1 MPQECS
7 SCLYDSKHPFGMTF
21 KDGTCLGCLTHK
33 EKQTL
38 DWQARKDKLIQITHK
53 LKRYSKTYDCVVPI
67 VGDAEDYFTVN
78 EVLNLGLRPL
88 IVCVNDYFK
97 NDIAWHNLHNLVT
110 HFDVD
115 SFVFN
120 PDMNV
125 YKELVKTSLRKYEHV
140 LLPFLQLHTSFPVY
154 VAYERK
160 IPMIIWGQHQAIE
173 QVGKFSHSDEVE
185 MSKWGRQQH
194 DIFTV
199 DIDKLMGNG
208 AQVQQRYVNYY
219 RYPDTHALQKR
230 GTTGLYLSNYIPWDP
245 LKQNYN
251 ALSHGF
257 IPERQSS
264 TFDIYDRAGSS
275 IYYHLHDLLKLKRVG
290 YRKCVDH
297 LVREIRHQ
305 RIAQSHAQTLAD
317 HYMNT
322 PVDIKPF
329 FNWLGV
335 TSSGYKWFIE
345 HKLSGMKHLLF
356 KEPLSESVKLSKKIS
371 DLLVKGQSPQRSFI
385 PFGKGIDI

>member
-1 MPQECS
+1 MPQECN
-7 SCLYDSKHPFGMTF
+7 SCLYDDKHPFGMAF

-53 LKRYSKTYDCVVPI
+53 LKRHSKTYDCVVPV

-78 EVLNLGLRPL
+78 EVLDLGLRPL

-97 NDIAWHNLHNLVT
+97 NDIAWHNLHNLIT

-140 LLPFLQLHTSFPVY
+140 LLPFLQLHTSFPVH

-185 MSKWGRQQH
+185 MSKWSRQQH

-219 RYPDTHALQKR
+219 RYPNTQALQKR

-251 ALSHGF
+251 ALTYGF
-257 IPERQSS
+257 IPQRQIA

-275 IYYHLHDLLKLKRVG
+275 IYYDLHDLLKLKRVG

-305 RIAQSHAQTLAD
+305 RIKPTHAQTLAD

-322 PVDIKPF
+322 PVNIKPF

-335 TSSGYKWFIE
+335 TSSGYEWFIE
-345 HKLSGMKHLLF
+345 HKLSGMKHLLS
-356 KEPLSESVKLSKKIS
+356 KEPLSESVKLTKKIS
-371 DLLVKGQSPQRSFI
+371 DLLVNGESPQRSFI
-385 PFGKGIDI
+385 LFGKGIDI